1 MCARR
6 LPSDRRIA
14 VVLAH
19 GATVLIV
26 GQAAVFYGLVL
37 RARLALGRWPEP
49 HRPDPKDLD
58 FGVHS
63 TIAVLG
69 VIGAGVS
76 PILAVMLLAAARAR
90 GLSRRHAYAAALTFG
105 ACYLMGIL
113 LVRADP
119 GRFGEWL
126 LD

>member
-1 MCARR
+1 MRSRR
-6 LPSDRRIA
+6 LPSDRGIA

-19 GATVLIV
+19 SATILIV
-26 GQAAVFYGLVL
+26 VQAAVFYGLVL

-49 HRPDPKDLD
+49 YRPDPKDLD

-63 TIAVLG
+63 TVA
-69 VIGAGVS
+69 VIGAIGVGVS
-76 PILAVMLLAAARAR
+76 PILAVMLLGAAHAL
-90 GLSRRHAYAAALTFG
+90 GLSRRHVYAAALTFG

-119 GRFGEWL
+119 GRFGEWF